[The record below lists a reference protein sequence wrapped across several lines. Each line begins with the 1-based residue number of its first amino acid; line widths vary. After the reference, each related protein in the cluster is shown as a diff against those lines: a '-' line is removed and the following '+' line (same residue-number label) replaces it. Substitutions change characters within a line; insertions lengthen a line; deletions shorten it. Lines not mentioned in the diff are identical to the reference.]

1 MSQVAAKT
9 RLSAAQLTA
18 FEEDGFLAIER
29 LLDEEDLCPL
39 EEEYARLLDE
49 VAEQLFD
56 RGVIPSRFE
65 GLGFGE
71 RFSRVL
77 QHHPDLHGFFNISL
91 PLING
96 PVEAESYRVHTG
108 PAAFALL
115 RNPKILDL
123 LEGLIGPEISSS
135 PVQQMRMKPPAAG
148 LDPCNAAHSNVGRT
162 TWHQDIVAL
171 LPEADDTRQVT
182 VWVAVTE
189 ASKENGCLLSVPGSH
204 RLGPAVHCANAAL
217 ASEPH
222 VPTRLMAGRKAV
234 ALPVKRG
241 GVVLFHKMNIH
252 CALPNRSRDL
262 RWSVDLRY
270 HPTGQATG
278 RPAFPGFV
286 ARSRANPASELRDP
300 AEWAALWA
308 AARQRIVSG
317 EYRGPIF
324 ADSRWSDPAVC

>member
-1 MSQVAAKT
+1 MSQEATET
-9 RLSAAQLTA
+9 RLSTAQLTA
-18 FEEDGFLAIER
+18 FEEQGFLAIER

-49 VAEQLFD
+49 VAARLFD
-56 RGVIPSRFE
+56 RGEIPSRFE
-65 GLGFGE
+65 GLSFGE

-77 QHHPDLHGFFNISL
+77 KHHPDLHSFFNISL

-123 LEGLIGPEISSS
+123 VEDLIGPEISSS
-135 PVQQMRMKPPAAG
+135 PVQQMRMKPPEAD
-148 LDPCNAAHSNVGRT
+148 LDPSNAAHSNVGQT

-189 ASKENGCLLSVPGSH
+189 ASEENGCLVSVPGSQ
-204 RLGPAVHCANAAL
+204 RLGPTVHCANAEM

-222 VPTRLMAGRKAV
+222 VPAPLMAGRKAV
-234 ALPVKRG
+234 ALAVKRG

-270 HPTGQATG
+270 HPSGQATG
-278 RPAFPGFV
+278 RPAFPGFI
-286 ARSRANPASELRDP
+286 ARSRANPASELHDP
-300 AEWAALWA
+300 AEWARRWE
-308 AARQRIVSG
+308 AARQCIVSG
-317 EYRGPIF
+317 RYKGPIF
-324 ADSRWSDPAVC
+324 AESRWSDPAVC